1 MLGWSLYSIKIWS
14 FIHDT
19 LNGRYFYLIS
29 VTSGLCMSNW
39 FIIKYI
45 VIQIQNL
52 KTVQIDLLEIKALYF
67 FVRMVTS
74 FLFSGLRIR
83 RRFFLFFFFQN
94 RKKIYI
100 LQTFYFYFV
109 LRRYG
114 TFFFNFKAR
123 SPRTTRVCFLYINLN
138 DEYTK
143 QT

>member
-29 VTSGLCMSNW
+29 VTSGLCICNW
-39 FIIKYI
+39 FMIIKYI

-52 KTVQIDLLEIKALYF
+52 KTVHIDLLEIKALYF
-67 FVRMVTS
+67 FVCMVTS
-74 FLFSGLRIR
+74 LFLWFTDPPSFFFCFFFLKIEKKKNFTDFLFLFCPPTLRY
-83 RRFFLFFFFQN
+83 FL
-94 RKKIYI
+94 
-100 LQTFYFYFV
+100 
-109 LRRYG
+109 
-114 TFFFNFKAR
+114 NFKTR
-123 SPRTTRVCFLYINLN
+123 SPRTTSVCFLYINLN